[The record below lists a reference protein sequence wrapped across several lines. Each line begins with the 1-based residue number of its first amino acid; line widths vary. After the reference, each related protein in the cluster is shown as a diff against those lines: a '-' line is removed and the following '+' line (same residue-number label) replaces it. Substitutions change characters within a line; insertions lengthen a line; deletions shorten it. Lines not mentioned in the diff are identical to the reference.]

1 MKLKKIASLALAGI
15 MAVSML
21 TACGGNAIDDT
32 QKPNQ
37 PEEPTTSNVVSAI
50 QNGIDSHNPNLEVT
64 VMSSDMLDQRM
75 EKIFDTASDHKDE
88 VEVVAANV
96 SDVFGIRADDEDF
109 SATNSNFM
117 TTANVLSTIADAADG
132 ARKGETIWAYTLIKV
147 TNDNGNPY
155 VTAGDKIG
163 EAFADARLSNEF
175 KDQSED
181 DDALANLSADYTLYV
196 YGDQTVQPNNDVDT
210 YVVAVLEASYS
221 QVSA

>member
-1 MKLKKIASLALAGI
+1 MKLKKIASLALAGV
-15 MAVSML
+15 MAMSML
-21 TACGGNAIDDT
+21 AGCAEANANSTPD
-32 QKPNQ
+32 PQ
-37 PEEPTTSNVVSAI
+37 PEQPTASNVVSAI

-96 SDVFGIRADDEDF
+96 SDVFGIQADDEDF

-132 ARKGETIWAYTLIKV
+132 DRKDDTIWAYTLIKV

-163 EAFADARLSNEF
+163 EAFADAGLSNEF
-175 KDQSED
+175 KDQSENN
-181 DDALANLSADYTLYV
+181 DALANLSADYTLYV

>member
-1 MKLKKIASLALAGI
+1 MKLKKIASLMLAGV

-21 TACGGNAIDDT
+21 AGCAEANANSTPD
-32 QKPNQ
+32 PQ
-37 PEEPTTSNVVSAI
+37 PEQPTTSNVVAAI

-64 VMSSDMLDQRM
+64 VMSSNMLDQRM

-88 VEVVAANV
+88 DAVIAVNVA
-96 SDVFGIRADDEDF
+96 DVFGIQADDANF

-117 TTANVLSTIADAADG
+117 TTANVLSTIADAGDG
-132 ARKGETIWAYTLIKV
+132 TRKDQTIWAYTLIKV

-163 EAFADARLSNEF
+163 EAFADVNLSNEF
-175 KDQSED
+175 KDQSAGND
-181 DDALANLSADYTLYV
+181 VLANLSADYTLYV

-210 YVVAVLEASYS
+210 YVVAVLEVSYS

>member
-1 MKLKKIASLALAGI
+1 MKLKKIASLALAGV
-15 MAVSML
+15 MAMSML
-21 TACGGNAIDDT
+21 AGCAEANANSTPD
-32 QKPNQ
+32 PQ
-37 PEEPTTSNVVSAI
+37 PEQPTASNVVSAI

-96 SDVFGIRADDEDF
+96 SDVFGIQADDEDF

-132 ARKGETIWAYTLIKV
+132 DRKDETIWAYTLIKV

-163 EAFADARLSNEF
+163 EAFADAGLSNEF
-175 KDQSED
+175 KDQSET

>member
-1 MKLKKIASLALAGI
+1 MKLKKIASLALAGV
-15 MAVSML
+15 MAMSML
-21 TACGGNAIDDT
+21 AGCAEANANSTPD
-32 QKPNQ
+32 PQ
-37 PEEPTTSNVVSAI
+37 PEQPTASNVVSAI

-96 SDVFGIRADDEDF
+96 SDVFGIQADDKDF

-132 ARKGETIWAYTLIKV
+132 DRKDETIWAYTLIKV

-163 EAFADARLSNEF
+163 EAFADAGLSNEF

>member
-1 MKLKKIASLALAGI
+1 MKLKKIASLMLAGV

-21 TACGGNAIDDT
+21 AGCAEANANSTPD
-32 QKPNQ
+32 PQ
-37 PEEPTTSNVVSAI
+37 PEQPTTSNVVAAI

-88 VEVVAANV
+88 DEVVAANV
-96 SDVFGIRADDEDF
+96 SDVFGIRADDVNF
-109 SATNSNFM
+109 SADNSNFM
-117 TTANVLSTIADAADG
+117 TTANVLPTIADAADG
-132 ARKGETIWAYTLIKV
+132 NRKGETIWAYTLIKV

-163 EAFADARLSNEF
+163 EAFANVNLSNEF
-175 KDQSED
+175 KDQSATGD
-181 DDALANLSADYTLYV
+181 VLANLSADYTLYV

>member
-1 MKLKKIASLALAGI
+1 MKLKKIASLMLAGV

-21 TACGGNAIDDT
+21 AGCAEANANSTPD
-32 QKPNQ
+32 PQ
-37 PEEPTTSNVVSAI
+37 PEQPTTSNVVAAI

-96 SDVFGIRADDEDF
+96 SDVFGIRADDVNF
-109 SATNSNFM
+109 SADNSNFM
-117 TTANVLSTIADAADG
+117 TVANVLSTIADAGDG
-132 ARKGETIWAYTLIKV
+132 TRKDQTIWAYTLIKV

-163 EAFADARLSNEF
+163 EAFADVNLSNEF
-175 KDQSED
+175 KDQSATGD
-181 DDALANLSADYTLYV
+181 VLANLSADYTLYV

>member
-1 MKLKKIASLALAGI
+1 MKLKKIASLALAGV
-15 MAVSML
+15 MAMSML
-21 TACGGNAIDDT
+21 AGCAEANANSTPD
-32 QKPNQ
+32 PQ
-37 PEEPTTSNVVSAI
+37 PEQPTASNVVSAI

-132 ARKGETIWAYTLIKV
+132 DRKDETIWAYTLIKV

-163 EAFADARLSNEF
+163 EAFADAGLSNEF
-175 KDQSED
+175 KDQSET

>member
-1 MKLKKIASLALAGI
+1 MKLKKIASLALAGV
-15 MAVSML
+15 MAMSML
-21 TACGGNAIDDT
+21 AGCAEANANSTPD
-32 QKPNQ
+32 PQ
-37 PEEPTTSNVVSAI
+37 PEQPTASNVVSAI

-96 SDVFGIRADDEDF
+96 SDVFGIQADDKDF

-132 ARKGETIWAYTLIKV
+132 DRKDETIWAYTLIKV

-163 EAFADARLSNEF
+163 EAFADAGLSNEF
-175 KDQSED
+175 KDQSET

>member
-1 MKLKKIASLALAGI
+1 MKLKKIASLALAGV
-15 MAVSML
+15 MAMSML
-21 TACGGNAIDDT
+21 AGCAEANANSTPD
-32 QKPNQ
+32 PQ
-37 PEEPTTSNVVSAI
+37 PEQPTASNVVSAI

-88 VEVVAANV
+88 DEVVAANV
-96 SDVFGIRADDEDF
+96 SDVFGIRADDEAF

-117 TTANVLSTIADAADG
+117 TTANVLPTIADAANG
-132 ARKGETIWAYTLIKV
+132 TRKNDTIWAYTLIKV

-163 EAFADARLSNEF
+163 EAFADAGLSNEF
-175 KDQSED
+175 KDQSQN

>member
-1 MKLKKIASLALAGI
+1 MKLKKIASLMLAGV

-21 TACGGNAIDDT
+21 AGCAEANANSTPD
-32 QKPNQ
+32 PQ
-37 PEEPTTSNVVSAI
+37 PEQPTASNVVSAI

-96 SDVFGIRADDEDF
+96 SDVFGIQADDENF
-109 SATNSNFM
+109 SADNSNFM
-117 TTANVLSTIADAADG
+117 TVANVLSTIADAGDG
-132 ARKGETIWAYTLIKV
+132 TRKDQTIWAYTLIKV

-163 EAFADARLSNEF
+163 EAFADAGLSNEF
-175 KDQSED
+175 KDQSEKE
-181 DDALANLSADYTLYV
+181 DALANLSADYTLYV

>member
-1 MKLKKIASLALAGI
+1 MKLKKIASLALAGV
-15 MAVSML
+15 MAMSML
-21 TACGGNAIDDT
+21 AGCAEANANSTPD
-32 QKPNQ
+32 PQ
-37 PEEPTTSNVVSAI
+37 PEQPTASNVVSAI

-64 VMSSDMLDQRM
+64 VMSSNMLDQRM

-96 SDVFGIRADDEDF
+96 SDVFGIRADDENF

-117 TTANVLSTIADAADG
+117 TTATVLPTIADAADG
-132 ARKGETIWAYTLIKV
+132 TRKGDTIWAYTLIKV

-163 EAFADARLSNEF
+163 EAFADAGLSNEF
-175 KDQSED
+175 KDQSENE
-181 DDALANLSADYTLYV
+181 DALANLSADYTLYV

>member
-1 MKLKKIASLALAGI
+1 MKLKKIASLALAGV
-15 MAVSML
+15 MAMSML
-21 TACGGNAIDDT
+21 AGCAEANANSTPD
-32 QKPNQ
+32 PQ
-37 PEEPTTSNVVSAI
+37 PEQPTASNVVSAI

-132 ARKGETIWAYTLIKV
+132 TRKNETIWAYTLIKV

-163 EAFADARLSNEF
+163 EAFADAGLSNEF
-175 KDQSED
+175 KDQSQN

>member
-1 MKLKKIASLALAGI
+1 MKLKKIASLALAGV
-15 MAVSML
+15 MAMSML
-21 TACGGNAIDDT
+21 AGCAEANANSTPD
-32 QKPNQ
+32 PQ
-37 PEEPTTSNVVSAI
+37 PEQPTASNVVSAI

-132 ARKGETIWAYTLIKV
+132 DRKGETIWAYTLIKV

-163 EAFADARLSNEF
+163 EAFADAGLSNEF

>member
-1 MKLKKIASLALAGI
+1 MKLKKIASLALAGV
-15 MAVSML
+15 MAMSML
-21 TACGGNAIDDT
+21 AGCAEANANSTPD
-32 QKPNQ
+32 PQ
-37 PEEPTTSNVVSAI
+37 PEQPTASNVVSAI

-64 VMSSDMLDQRM
+64 VMSSNMLDQRM

-96 SDVFGIRADDEDF
+96 SDVFGIRADDEAF

-117 TTANVLSTIADAADG
+117 TTATVLPTIADAANG
-132 ARKGETIWAYTLIKV
+132 TRKDDTIWAYTLIKV

-163 EAFADARLSNEF
+163 EAFADAGLSNEF
-175 KDQSED
+175 KDQSENK
-181 DDALANLSADYTLYV
+181 DALANLSADYTLYV

>member
-1 MKLKKIASLALAGI
+1 MKLKKIASLALAGV
-15 MAVSML
+15 MAMSML
-21 TACGGNAIDDT
+21 AGCAEANANSTPD
-32 QKPNQ
+32 PQ
-37 PEEPTTSNVVSAI
+37 PEQPTASNVVSAI

-96 SDVFGIRADDEDF
+96 SDVFGIQADDEDF

-132 ARKGETIWAYTLIKV
+132 DRKDETIWAYTLIKV

-163 EAFADARLSNEF
+163 EAFADAGLSNEF
-175 KDQSED
+175 KDQSETD
-181 DDALANLSADYTLYV
+181 DVLANLSADYTLYV